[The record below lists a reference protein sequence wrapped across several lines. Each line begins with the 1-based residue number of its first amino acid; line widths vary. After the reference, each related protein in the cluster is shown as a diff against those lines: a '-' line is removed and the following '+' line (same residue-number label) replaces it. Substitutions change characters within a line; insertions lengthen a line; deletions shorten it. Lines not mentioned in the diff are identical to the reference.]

1 MAQATK
7 AQASGGQT
15 PYLYIAASSDGG
27 RKLGVR
33 RASSEKELW
42 QLLRRERLVPLRNW
56 SFPGL
61 AMGGAGFPPK
71 DLAELNTQLAQLL
84 SRGVPLVEALEVAAT
99 AVSGSS
105 RSKVEKIREMVASGV
120 GFADAC
126 RTVGGFDAVTVAV
139 YRAAERTGDLA
150 GAAKQLAATIRR
162 QMAISGKAVTLLIY
176 PAIVLTISF
185 TVTLYL
191 LTNVV
196 PKVGAALQNAN
207 VPMPVVT
214 RVMISVGD
222 FLRENWMLVG
232 LGLLGL
238 IALGVFMR
246 AALLRAFWVMARK
259 LPLIKDVLLLQET
272 VRFFSVMAAMT
283 RGGVTLADSLGTA
296 VHAVDDPG
304 LKGEL
309 RTLRTRLIEGGVL
322 RSLIEEVKTLPL
334 ATRKLLIAGER
345 AGDLESVFENLAAD
359 MTDELERR
367 SSRVL
372 VAMEP
377 VLLVMMFLM
386 IGSLVMAIM
395 LPLIDLGAGIGG

>member
-1 MAQATK
+1 
-7 AQASGGQT
+7 
-15 PYLYIAASSDGG
+15 L
-27 RKLGVR
+27 R
-33 RASSEKELW
+33 RAGSEKELW
-42 QLLRRERLVPLRNW
+42 QQLRRERLVPLRNW
-56 SFPGL
+56 SLPGL
-61 AMGGAGFPPK
+61 AIGGGGFALK
-71 DLAELNTQLAQLL
+71 DLAELNTQLNQLL
-84 SRGVPLVEALEVAAT
+84 SRGVPLVEALEVAAS
-99 AVSGSS
+99 AVSGAS
-105 RSKVEKIREMVASGV
+105 RAKVEKIREMVASGV

-126 RTVGGFDAVTVAV
+126 RTVGGFDPVTVAV

-162 QMAISGKAVTLLIY
+162 QLAISGKAVTLLIY

-185 TVTLYL
+185 GVTLYL

-196 PKVGAALQNAN
+196 PKVGAALKNAN
-207 VPMPVVT
+207 VPMPAVT
-214 RVMISVGD
+214 SLMITVGD
-222 FLRENWMLVG
+222 FLRENWMMVG
-232 LGLLGL
+232 LG
-238 IALGVFMR
+238 ALGV
-246 AALLRAFWVMARK
+246 AAVAVFLREQIVRFVWVVARK

-296 VHAVDDPG
+296 TQAVNDPT

-322 RSLIEEVKTLPL
+322 RNLIEDVRALPL

-367 SSRVL
+367 SSRAL

-377 VLLVMMFLM
+377 VLLVMMFVM